1 MSSPSKT
8 KGNTYE
14 REIVELLQAFG
25 YKAKR
30 AWGSDGRSIGM
41 PADVDVV
48 ADTGFSKLKIQ
59 CKRRKQ
65 VPKWLQ
71 LGNADMVTFRADRQ
85 ENYVILRFEDL
96 LKCLQFIPNAPDV

>member
-1 MSSPSKT
+1 MTSPSKT

-25 YKAKR
+25 YKAER

-65 VPKWLQ
+65 IPKWLQ
-71 LGNADMVTFRADRQ
+71 LGNSNIVVFRADRK
-85 ENYVILRFEDL
+85 ESYAILKFDDL
-96 LKCLQFIPNAPDV
+96 LKCLHFIPNAPDV